1 MISTVIIHLNN
12 ANNFTQSTDCK
23 PVPLKTG
30 EDEEYMLALKQELRG
45 TMKKMPYFMPVE
57 EEHEAIEKYSQKY
70 QQLSKERMAWTP
82 DWRRLPREIKPR
94 KKIKKA
100 LSGRIVNQILQQQ
113 LELVLVV
120 LKEN

>member
-1 MISTVIIHLNN
+1 MITTVIIHLNN

-57 EEHEAIEKYSQKY
+57 EEHEG
-70 QQLSKERMAWTP
+70 LW
-82 DWRRLPREIKPR
+82 
-94 KKIKKA
+94 
-100 LSGRIVNQILQQQ
+100 
-113 LELVLVV
+113 
-120 LKEN
+120 